1 MKSIFNAGNDAQGDC
16 LVTFAAQE
24 NSPLEICIES
34 DVQTL
39 YGDAIKAKAAEVCRF
54 FAIESG
60 RLFIRDR
67 SALDFVLTAR
77 IEACIRQC
85 LKTDKEYL
93 LPMIPEN
100 RYPSSPKRL
109 RLSRLYLPGNTP
121 KMMINAG
128 LHRPH
133 GIILDLEDS
142 VSIDK
147 KEEARLLVRNALCR
161 VDFYGAE
168 RMVRINQLPMGLADL
183 VQVIPHGLHVIL
195 IPKCESGEAIE
206 AVNSEIE
213 AVKAER
219 RLDREIFLMPII
231 ENSKGVINAADIA
244 AAGTNIIA
252 LTIGLEDYTADLG
265 VQRTQD
271 GSESFYARSHL
282 VNVCKA
288 HGLQAI
294 DSVFSD
300 IADLNAL
307 KENVCRSKALG
318 FEGMGCI
325 HPRQIKTVHEGYAPD
340 AAEIER
346 AQKII
351 LAFESARQKGLG
363 VVSLGTKMID
373 KPVVERAQRTIELA
387 IALNRICRDWNE
399 EDV

>member
-1 MKSIFNAGNDAQGDC
+1 MMSIFNAGNDAQGDC
-16 LVTFAAQE
+16 FVTFAAQE
-24 NSPLEICIES
+24 NSPLDICIES
-34 DVQTL
+34 DVQAL
-39 YGDAIKAKAAEVCRF
+39 YGDAIKTITVKVCRF
-54 FAIESG
+54 FAVESG

-67 SALDFVLTAR
+67 GALDFVIAAR
-77 IEACIRQC
+77 VEACIRQC

-100 RYPSSPKRL
+100 RYSSSRKRL

-147 KEEARLLVRNALCR
+147 KEEARLLVRNALCQ
-161 VDFYGAE
+161 VDFYRAE

-183 VQVIPHGLHVIL
+183 AQVIPHGVHVIL
-195 IPKCESGEAIE
+195 IPKCESGDAVE
-206 AVNSEIE
+206 AVNREIE
-213 AVKAER
+213 TVKAEKG
-219 RLDREIFLMPII
+219 LDGEIFLMPII
-231 ENSKGVINAADIA
+231 ENSKGVINAAAIA

-265 VQRTQD
+265 IQRTPD

-288 HGLQAI
+288 YGLQAI

-300 IADLNAL
+300 VADLNGL
-307 KENVCRSKALG
+307 KENVRRSRALG

-351 LAFESARQKGLG
+351 LAFESARQKGIG

-387 IALNRICRDWNE
+387 IALNRISRDWNK